1 MSMCQRSIAFP
12 TVTLPAWWSK
22 PDSCFNFV
30 AAVWWWEEFYSFV
43 NTKLRRHSAKFLT
56 PEPVGEMRRAD
67 EKDGRGW
74 SEWSCP
80 DVSALL
86 LDAEMKV
93 GRGWSEWSC
102 PSAGCFHLLFC
113 FSSPSFSSLLSAQRP
128 TCAGCTGGLWQLL
141 ASFELSQWGLEG
153 REVVRSRLLLSG
165 PLLVWLIPWCKVI
178 FPL

>member
-67 EKDGRGW
+67 EKDG
-74 SEWSCP
+74 
-80 DVSALL
+80 
-86 LDAEMKV
+86 K
-93 GRGWSEWSC
+93 GWSEWSC

-141 ASFELSQWGLEG
+141 ASFGLSQWGLEG